1 MLGRL
6 ISGGEAGGIELGGN
20 NSSVPTQFKSLT
32 LSNPNQTSPNKTL
45 VLKLAHSLSY
55 FPISKIP
62 SSCYPLCFPIP
73 FSWFF
78 HPSFSAYPSRLFS
91 LNLHTSPVN
100 EPNQTHPHFLFPFQ
114 IFLIL
119 QGFSGFFIPFWFQ
132 PYHRSSNET
141 ESNWIEYKKR
151 KRGWKWVWKK
161 SGKGVSPSRSLYY
174 FLYFSWIQN
183 QNQFDLG
190 PMNLK
195 RIGQWNWIGWE
206 QRGQD

>member
-1 MLGRL
+1 MVNFLRLNKISKIKILRL
-6 ISGGEAGGIELGGN
+6 IPINRRLY
-20 NSSVPTQFKSLT
+20 VPTQFKIHILSHPNSTSL
-32 LSNPNQTSPNKTL
+32 NRNL
-45 VLKLAHSLSY
+45 VLNLLN
-55 FPISKIP
+55 SKP
-62 SSCYPLCFPIP
+62 FHVSFSHP
-73 FSWFF
+73 FSWFL

-195 RIGQWNWIGWE
+195 RIGRGNWIGWE